1 MSRLVQSLPAQVRDM
16 DCLAQPF
23 AHIVTLLV
31 AGEAEA
37 FAQLRRRLL
46 ATWEQAWRQAG
57 LAAPAAA
64 FVDRHVA
71 LSGPE
76 DADAFRTAADVWLV
90 EH

>member
-1 MSRLVQSLPAQVRDM
+1 MSRLAEVLPAQIRDM
-16 DCLAQPF
+16 DCVAQPF

-31 AGEAEA
+31 AGEPEA
-37 FAQLRRRLL
+37 FSQLRRRLL
-46 ATWEQAWRQAG
+46 MVWEHAWQQAG
-57 LAAPAAA
+57 LPAPAAA

-76 DADAFRTAADVWLV
+76 DAEAFRTAADVWLA